1 MENVYKR
8 AKQNRKTWFRGATR
22 FLRLFFRK
30 RKYLFLGE
38 MPKEKCVVFSN
49 HVGASC
55 PVFHELY
62 SPFKMRYWG
71 TYEMT
76 ESFKVNYKYL
86 STTYLQD
93 KKGFN
98 KFFGKVIGGI
108 ITPFVRIF
116 YRGMQLIPTYKNIN
130 FFENPVSLIPAS
142 SFSVITAII
151 VLSASTAYIY
161 SKKRNLEF
169 RKIGIKLN
177 FGKGNKVHSALYY
190 TFYKSLVQ
198 QKGLLIIVGFLLIAG
213 FLNSSF
219 TKQYDIQDV
228 YYQYYA
234 NELEDKITSETDS
247 FITSEEQ
254 RFADL
259 NMQLN
264 EIMEKSNGFS
274 SEANEI
280 QKKLAPEMGFVLI
293 KDRYEQIKNLENAQ
307 LFYSF

>member
-86 STTYLQD
+86 STTYLRD

-130 FFENPVSLIPAS
+130 FFK
-142 SFSVITAII
+142 T
-151 VLSASTAYIY
+151 
-161 SKKRNLEF
+161 
-169 RKIGIKLN
+169 IKM
-177 FGKGNKVHSALYY
+177 SE
-190 TFYKSLVQ
+190 KSIND
-198 QKGLLIIVGFLLIAG
+198 GETLIIYPEDSHDGYHDHLTNYFSGGFY
-213 FLNSSF
+213 FMDKYT
-219 TKQYDIQDV
+219 TKYNCDLTVFNCYYVKKLRTFIVDKEIMFSELKNEFGTDYDAMAKKFCDR
-228 YYQYYA
+228 A
-234 NELEDKITSETDS
+234 NELGEHYRKINNIKT
-247 FITSEEQ
+247 
-254 RFADL
+254 
-259 NMQLN
+259 
-264 EIMEKSNGFS
+264 
-274 SEANEI
+274 
-280 QKKLAPEMGFVLI
+280 KK
-293 KDRYEQIKNLENAQ
+293 
-307 LFYSF
+307 